1 MARNRSLF
9 ARLLAAQVTLAI
21 VLTAML
27 AMVFYAERNRTVAQL
42 VTSHWAPSLL
52 LVARG
57 APIEQVRQVAPGLL
71 RASDQRPEAVFG
83 IASLA
88 PRRTIM
94 HETLVEAGLPV
105 EDVVFGRER
114 NAPVNAPTLWLALRG
129 DDGALRWVGFDGGFI
144 EENLRE
150 RFLIAALLL
159 FGLAVGAS
167 ALIAHR
173 LAQPLEALRAR
184 IAADDASGGPLPHA
198 SAEVQAIDEAWRALR
213 QTLDQQE
220 RERALLLA
228 GVSHDLRS
236 PLGRIRM
243 AAELLPDGDGI
254 APRRDAIVRNALQAD
269 RLVGSFLDHVRSGE
283 LPLDET
289 VDVAV
294 VARSV
299 AAQQQR
305 ATTELSVETPA
316 ALLAPHV
323 SAVLIERVIGNL
335 LDNAFTHGQPP
346 VRLTVGKADHR
357 IRIEV
362 EDCGPGIAPED
373 QQAMLQAFARGDA
386 SRRHPGM
393 GLGLAVVQRV
403 ALRMGGSV
411 AFFRSVDGARTI
423 VRVEWPMG
431 SSGECRRRAQEN
443 LGPDAQSRKASM
455 DP

>member
-9 ARLLAAQVTLAI
+9 ARLLAAQVALSI
-21 VLTAML
+21 VLTAVL

-42 VTSHWAPSLL
+42 VTSLWAPSLQL
-52 LVARG
+52 LARG
-57 APIEQVRQVAPGLL
+57 APIETARDAAPGPL
-71 RASDQRPEAVFG
+71 RASDQRPEDVFG
-83 IASLA
+83 IASLT
-88 PRRTIM
+88 PRRAII
-94 HETLVEAGLPV
+94 HETLVKAGLPV
-105 EDVVFGRER
+105 EDLVFTRQREALE
-114 NAPVNAPTLWLALRG
+114 NATTLWLALRG
-129 DDGALRWVGFDGGFI
+129 NNGALRWVGFESGVI
-144 EENLRE
+144 EEDLPE
-150 RFLIAALLL
+150 RFLVATLLL
-159 FGLAVGAS
+159 FGLAIGAS

-173 LAQPLEALRAR
+173 LAQPLEILRER
-184 IAADDASGGPLPHA
+184 IAANDASGGPLPHA
-198 SAEVQAIDEAWRALR
+198 SAEVQAIDQAWRKLR
-213 QTLDQQE
+213 ESLDQQE

-236 PLGRIRM
+236 PLGRILL

-269 RLVGSFLDHVRSGE
+269 RLVGNFLDHVRSGE

-294 VARSV
+294 VARNV

-305 ATTELSVETPA
+305 AATELSVEAPGS
-316 ALLAPHV
+316 LLAPHV

-346 VRLTVGKADHR
+346 VRLTVGTAGQG

-362 EDCGPGIAPED
+362 EDCGPGIAPES

-386 SRRHPGM
+386 SRRHPGL

-411 AFFRSVDGARTI
+411 EFRRSADDARTV

-431 SSGECRRRAQEN
+431 
-443 LGPDAQSRKASM
+443 
-455 DP
+455 